1 MGGGAR
7 FGGRNAGET
16 GSYPLFAIS
25 PSKVISAYSER
36 GLVLEMNMSST
47 WVSGMSAAACV
58 DDETGTIYYLL
69 SEQTAESNVHPRR
82 PHWSARFFGTG
93 SQCMASIVRWASS
106 CEGGCTK
113 GANGREMTPSGY
125 IGKWREA
132 MSMPV
137 RLPKGQV
144 RAKFG
149 TGFYDV
155 SPELKEV
162 VSATLVRYGL
172 PAVQGD
178 ELRVDMT
185 ARNALP
191 ALIELLLVGGEKG
204 LYPWRLWSLVDPM
217 TARVPGLGIP
227 KGNGKGAKVSGVR
240 VWRIKQAH
248 DDEFLMAFGDERP
261 KLVGWHYSVLQKY
274 IARAVVAA
282 ELEQPG
288 VAESLIRAFRKFLD
302 ESPVVSPTTVI
313 EISLPGDAE
322 VPSYQKRDFEALKL
336 KLGICDGGTIR
347 TTLERIEGAG
357 GMWSLRHFDPSMV
370 QFELETSAD
379 AASEGEAQASLLL

>member
-1 MGGGAR
+1 M
-7 FGGRNAGET
+7 
-16 GSYPLFAIS
+16 S
-25 PSKVISAYSER
+25 PSKVISAHSER

-93 SQCMASIVRWASS
+93 SQCMAAIVRWSSS

-113 GANGREMTPSGY
+113 GANGRDMTPSGY

-132 MSMPV
+132 MNMPV

-144 RAKFG
+144 RTKFG

-155 SPELKEV
+155 SPDLKDV
-162 VSATLVRYGL
+162 VSATLVRFGL

-191 ALIELLLVGGEKG
+191 ALIELLQVGSEKG
-204 LYPWRLWSLVDPM
+204 LYPWRLWSYVDPM
-217 TARVPGLGIP
+217 TAHVPGLGIP
-227 KGNGKGAKVSGVR
+227 KGSGKGAKVSGVR

-248 DDEFLMAFGDERP
+248 DDEFLMAFDDEKL
-261 KLVGWHYSVLQKY
+261 KLVGWHYSVMQKY

-288 VAESLIRAFRKFLD
+288 VAESLIRAFRKFVD
-302 ESPVVSPTTVI
+302 ESPVVSMSTTI
-313 EISLPGDAE
+313 QISLREDVE
-322 VPSYQKRDFEALKL
+322 VPAYQKRDFEELKL
-336 KLGICDGGTIR
+336 KLGVGDAGSIR
-347 TTLERIEGAG
+347 TSLEKIESVG

-370 QFELETSAD
+370 QFELDACAD
-379 AASEGEAQASLLL
+379 ARSESDAQASLLL